1 MRKRIL
7 ATLLSAVMILTM
19 LPIALAEGSEPTS
32 GQLPE
37 AECICATVCTEANL
51 NELCA
56 VCKTDYTQCGYTN
69 HAPADDVEAF
79 TACTKTE
86 GCTLAEGHEGDCVLP
101 NSEDG
106 EDNNVPEPSTS
117 VKQAEALIAALPDT
131 ENVTLDHAAD
141 VFAAQTAYD
150 ALSTEDRAAVDSTLA
165 EKLAAIL
172 SAVQTLVDEQNQM
185 TAPIP
190 DELPKENAT
199 CTYVSTDGSTKSE
212 SPVTLSEAVKALNQ
226 ADGGTIT
233 VVSSGLAKGYIS
245 VSTPITFAL
254 PDTPLIVTLD
264 KPTSTSSMFL
274 LQNGGSL
281 TFGQGDADEDILL
294 TFSGGDWEKS
304 CIVSMDGM
312 YSHSD
317 DTPDIVLYDGVS
329 LEHCL
334 GYTLS
339 GTVVEMHGGAIR
351 SNGTEETPAA
361 LGAIY
366 AKNRAVINGGV
377 IENIYTLD
385 TTFSSP
391 IEVEKDI
398 EVTSSGTCVLGGDA
412 IIRNCSGDTAGA
424 VQAKDI
430 EMSGS
435 AQITGCIGDGAGAL
449 FANDCVAISGEAKIS
464 KCTGTRAG
472 GIVADTVNLSGQ
484 AKISGCNIWHG
495 SNSSTDGL
503 AAGGVYSYKQF
514 SMDENAVIEGCTGY
528 IGGGVVIDD
537 YRNRQDTIS
546 GNARIQNNKAVKAS
560 SSFFKSGL
568 GGGIFLAGGNL
579 TISDD
584 AQITRN
590 SADSGSGGGIYVGT
604 MTTYYRASHYSG
616 FITLEDSAKITDNTA
631 KNGGGI
637 YLSGVFEGRKVTSDR
652 CPAGQLT
659 MNGGQIANNTA
670 TENGGGVYVDASI
683 DLVSAASELILG
695 QASLIL
701 NNGVIKHN
709 SAVNGAGVCV
719 VGYYEKNSVKTI
731 TKPGILYVHG
741 GSIAENTASGNGGG
755 VYIDGHSSS
764 VTDEADL
771 FELEMTGGTIQS
783 NTAAN
788 GGGIFANGEDSDL
801 KYQPR
806 LFIQGGSVSQNTAK
820 DTGGGLYLHYLAD
833 TLISG
838 DISVDSNTANTAPN
852 VFLGW
857 NGLQGTAPTLEDF
870 QKAYDQGQEAFKTL
884 LLERILVPYYLQL
897 VSEEYDSLTS
907 AELAEAI
914 NKTPQLHEELGQ
926 YIEDGE
932 YHGTKEQFLT
942 AYENLVIAQFSSDVE
957 SYYQAAA
964 NGKITLQ
971 QIYTIFEAFMTSYK
985 FAAFTV
991 TGALSGTIGVVTEDS
1006 FVGRLVAEG
1015 GLYKNFS
1022 DGGQDGSTPYQ
1033 LTDSDLAIFRSDN
1046 PQYFIDWSAQNDNQF
1061 VLATILLTPQDMT
1074 AYTGG
1079 NSISGDNFPSVR
1091 YEITGV
1097 NESAIAGLEFTV
1109 DGKPCSPIKAGNY
1122 WLLSDVENTFTP
1134 VVSQKTRA
1142 GGAYTDDG
1150 LAGEYTIGVENDDT
1164 LTVKGADDKQYAV
1177 KVADGEDAGILTVR
1191 NVSDPEGVLD
1201 EDAPLDI
1208 AQPVVSS
1215 EEEVN
1220 TEDGIAMAVIETGAT
1235 YYTNGKSANL
1245 GILGTNSAAPTSGEQ
1260 IALLFDNILER
1271 DAVAG
1276 ADTIKM
1282 MVNHAAESKNYT
1294 LVEGQYQFKYL
1305 DLINEN
1311 DGNAWVST
1319 DKPITIFWP
1328 YPSEELAANRANYEF
1343 TVLHFEGLHRQY
1355 QITTENDM
1363 QTLIG
1368 QSTVVPIN
1376 VEATDKGVKF
1386 TLPANEEL
1394 GSFSPFALSW
1404 TAKSTPP
1411 AGTHRVTFQPGDHGT
1426 LSGTTT
1432 YDVTDGG
1439 KVASMPTVTASSN
1452 YTFTGWKSSLDNQV
1466 YSASQVAG
1474 MAITGAVTFTA
1485 QYSYTGGGGSEGG
1498 GTTRYTLS
1506 YASNG
1511 GTTYKDER
1519 YDRNTVVELDK
1530 IPTRE
1535 GYTFTGW
1542 YADKELTEQITEIK
1556 MTANKTV
1563 YAGWKSTGVPD
1574 WLNGKEHFAYVIG
1587 YADGTIRPLNNISR
1601 AEVATIIFR
1610 LLDPEIREANLTT
1623 ANTFADVNEGMWC
1636 NTAIST
1642 LARLGIVN
1650 GRSTEFFDPDAS
1662 ITRAEFA
1669 AICARF
1675 DNSGVKADSNFTDIA
1690 GHWAEAEIEQAATLG
1705 WIRGYADGTFRPNNQ
1720 ITRAEAMTMINRV
1733 LQRLPESEDDL
1744 LHDMRVWPDNQPED
1758 WFYLAVQE
1766 ATNSHDFDRK
1776 ADGVHEHWTEMT
1788 ADPDWKQYE

>member
-150 ALSTEDRAAVDSTLA
+150 ALSTEDRAAVDAALA
-165 EKLAAIL
+165 KKLAALL
-172 SAVQTLVDEQNQM
+172 SAVQALVDEQNQM

-190 DELPKENAT
+190 DELPTKNAT
-199 CTYVSTDGSTKSE
+199 CTYVSTDGTVQSE
-212 SPVTLSEAVKALNQ
+212 SPVTLSEAVEALNE
-226 ADGGTIT
+226 AGGGTIT
-233 VVSSGLAKGYIS
+233 VVSSGLAGANNILISAEITIIAQEGNPVTVTAMPMEAEDSMFELDTLSSVTTGTSVLTLGQDDMSKGLLIFDGAKQANTTIVSNYYGVGSETSPHGVVLRDGIVLTGCT
-245 VSTPITFAL
+245 VSTIGEPESRTLPKVTMYGGQITGNYGKYAISG
-254 PDTPLIVTLD
+254 TPFVMEGGEIFGNVSEVATV
-264 KPTSTSSMFL
+264 SSVYA
-274 LQNGGSL
+274 GKSL
-281 TFGQGDADEDILL
+281 TIGGTAYIHDNEAGDVGGADAKGTLILQGNARITNCTATNDDGVGGIYCYASGAGQGITMKDKALIDSCQGKFVGGCYSVHGDINM
-294 TFSGGDWEKS
+294 TEQATIQNCTATSEAWMDPSGKYFW
-304 CIVSMDGM
+304 
-312 YSHSD
+312 
-317 DTPDIVLYDGVS
+317 T
-329 LEHCL
+329 
-334 GYTLS
+334 T
-339 GTVVEMHGGAIR
+339 GGLI
-351 SNGTEETPAA
+351 GTENISI
-361 LGAIY
+361 GKD
-366 AKNRAVINGGV
+366 AK
-377 IENIYTLD
+377 
-385 TTFSSP
+385 
-391 IEVEKDI
+391 
-398 EVTSSGTCVLGGDA
+398 VL
-412 IIRNCSGDTAGA
+412 NCSGTF
-424 VQAKDI
+424 
-430 EMSGS
+430 
-435 AQITGCIGDGAGAL
+435 T
-449 FANDCVAISGEAKIS
+449 
-464 KCTGTRAG
+464 
-472 GIVADTVNLSGQ
+472 
-484 AKISGCNIWHG
+484 
-495 SNSSTDGL
+495 
-503 AAGGVYSYKQF
+503 GGVLSSITNLVVY
-514 SMDENAVIEGCTGY
+514 DEPRAVTIEG
-528 IGGGVVIDD
+528 
-537 YRNRQDTIS
+537 TIS
-546 GNARIQNNKAVKAS
+546 GNKGA
-560 SSFFKSGL
+560 F
-568 GGGIFLAGGNL
+568 GGGIGALDRGSITIKESAVISNNEASSAGGGIVLLNQKL
-579 TISDD
+579 TATSGTISES
-584 AQITRN
+584 QKITLTVEGGTI
-590 SADSGSGGGIYVGT
+590 SGNRAPSGGGIYVAGAAEVLDIFSAYISAGRTPIPCKVNLQGGT
-604 MTTYYRASHYSG
+604 
-616 FITLEDSAKITDNTA
+616 IT
-631 KNGGGI
+631 G
-637 YLSGVFEGRKVTSDR
+637 
-652 CPAGQLT
+652 
-659 MNGGQIANNTA
+659 NTA
-670 TENGGGVYVDASI
+670 TACGGG
-683 DLVSAASELILG
+683 
-695 QASLIL
+695 
-701 NNGVIKHN
+701 
-709 SAVNGAGVCV
+709 
-719 VGYYEKNSVKTI
+719 
-731 TKPGILYVHG
+731 
-741 GSIAENTASGNGGG
+741 
-755 VYIDGHSSS
+755 
-764 VTDEADL
+764 
-771 FELEMTGGTIQS
+771 M
-783 NTAAN
+783 
-788 GGGIFANGEDSDL
+788 
-801 KYQPR
+801 
-806 LFIQGGSVSQNTAK
+806 
-820 DTGGGLYLHYLAD
+820 
-833 TLISG
+833 
-838 DISVDSNTANTAPN
+838 
-852 VFLGW
+852 FLGW
-857 NGLQGTAPTLEDF
+857 DVDATVQGVVNIAGNTDDTGAASDLYLRQNPEMAVTDPGVSNSIKGLEDF
-870 QKAYDQGQEAFKTL
+870 IAATTADYIEKAIIPQLQEQIGKLSDEELKEGLVSLGVIQAEDEVERDE
-884 LLERILVPYYLQL
+884 LERLYFEYARNAYSVTYPIQAIDQLINQYRQYYDFVP
-897 VSEEYDSLTS
+897 SFEEFS
-907 AELAEAI
+907 A
-914 NKTPQLHEELGQ
+914 LH
-926 YIEDGE
+926 
-932 YHGTKEQFLT
+932 K
-942 AYENLVIAQFSSDVE
+942 
-957 SYYQAAA
+957 
-964 NGKITLQ
+964 
-971 QIYTIFEAFMTSYK
+971 
-985 FAAFTV
+985 
-991 TGALSGTIGVVTEDS
+991 
-1006 FVGRLVAEG
+1006 
-1015 GLYKNFS
+1015 GLYKAYFEVYVRLEIANADQEDIDRAALACGLISSGESYTGPMDELMEALVELNMKNQYQSLDENAYNGFWTS
-1022 DGGQDGSTPYQ
+1022 PVSGAALPYDARLKVAGTLAGSN
-1033 LTDSDLAIFRSDN
+1033 IRVNVEN
-1046 PQYFIDWSAQNDNQF
+1046 PQKWRVIADGKGEYTITDDDFAVFQSNDAGYYIIRSESDSN
-1061 VLATILLTPQDMT
+1061 LLILMPEEVTVTLTPQDMT

-1079 NSISGDNFPSVR
+1079 DSISGDNFPSVR
-1091 YEITGV
+1091 YAITGV
-1097 NESAIAGLEFTV
+1097 ESTAIPDLEFTV
-1109 DGKPCSPIKAGNY
+1109 GGNTCKPKQAGSY

-1142 GGAYTDDG
+1142 GGEYTDDG

-1177 KVADGEDAGILTVR
+1177 KVADGEEAGILTVR
-1191 NVSDPEGVLD
+1191 NVSDPNAVL
-1201 EDAPLDI
+1201 EDKMDI
-1208 AQPVVSS
+1208 AQEVVSS
-1215 EEEVN
+1215 ESQVD
-1220 TEDGIAMAVIETGAT
+1220 TSKGAVAVIEDGAT
-1235 YYTNGKSANL
+1235 YYTNGKKANL
-1245 GILGTNSAAPTSGEQ
+1245 GVLGASSAAPTSGEQ

-1276 ADTIKM
+1276 ADTITM
-1282 MVNHAAESKNYT
+1282 MVNHAASKNYT
-1294 LVEGQYQFKYL
+1294 LTEGQYQFKYL

-1319 DKPITIFWP
+1319 NKPITIFWP
-1328 YPSEELAANRANYEF
+1328 YPSEELAANRANYKF

-1363 QTLIG
+1363 QTLIR
-1368 QSTVVPIN
+1368 QSTVVPITA
-1376 VEATDKGVKF
+1376 EATDKGVKF